1 MKSKLD
7 FRRPSTASSATG
19 GDRRAFAAIVTLQ
32 NWERT
37 GVVVATGSQL
47 QVSGSSPLLSLRV
60 RYSTMSFT
68 KVAIA
73 GVSSEVGKTTL
84 LCDLLREFPGWEAI
98 KMTRGHYRSCGKD
111 PHACC
116 VSHLLGD
123 KPLIRSGFR
132 QTYASDK
139 DTGRYWD
146 AGAANVHWVIVTN
159 EQVERGIE
167 LALERVKGPGVLI
180 EGNSFLQFVEVDF
193 AVLVTGGADTK
204 IKSSAR
210 WAFQKASA
218 VYLFDQTNQTSPN
231 KTVELLN
238 RKFGPVG
245 LQRSLHAK
253 QAARLGSPVLP
264 AYARGDFPKL
274 LERINQTHAIG
285 RKVSTACGNGRVWAR
300 QSPPASADGTDPL
313 SIAGRL
319 QGGQS

>member
-1 MKSKLD
+1 
-7 FRRPSTASSATG
+7 
-19 GDRRAFAAIVTLQ
+19 
-32 NWERT
+32 
-37 GVVVATGSQL
+37 
-47 QVSGSSPLLSLRV
+47 
-60 RYSTMSFT
+60 MSFT

-84 LCDLLREFPGWEAI
+84 LCELLREFPRWEAI

-123 KPLIRSGFR
+123 APLVRSGFQ

-167 LALERVKGPGVLI
+167 LALERVKAPGVLI
-180 EGNSFLQFVEVDF
+180 EGNSFLHFIDVDF
-193 AVLVTGGADTK
+193 AVLVTGGAEIK

-218 VYLFDQTNQTSPN
+218 VYLFDQINQTSPSE
-231 KTVELLN
+231 TVELLN
-238 RKFGPVG
+238 KKFGPVG
-245 LQRSLHAK
+245 LQRSL
-253 QAARLGSPVLP
+253 P
-264 AYARGDFPKL
+264 AYATSDFPRLVKQIKQVHSNTSYVGSRL
-274 LERINQTHAIG
+274 AGGLSGWEPRWFLNQLAT
-285 RKVSTACGNGRVWAR
+285 VGRVKGE
-300 QSPPASADGTDPL
+300 QS
-313 SIAGRL
+313 
-319 QGGQS
+319 